1 MKLFFDARYIR
12 TDFHD
17 GISRYSTELGNALAK
32 LTPVTFM
39 ICDERQ
45 LDKLPAGAP
54 FITIHAPT
62 SAMEPFTAR
71 ILNDYAPDVVFS
83 PMQTMGATGR
93 NFKLILTSH
102 DMIYYRHHTPPR
114 NLNPLIRAGWRLYH
128 LTYGPQRLALNSA
141 DIVAT
146 VSHTSL
152 RDFEAAKL
160 TKRPMIVIPN
170 APQRLDRF
178 VREVD
183 QSQPPQNL
191 IYMGSFMPYKNVET
205 LIAGMEF
212 LPGRTLHL
220 LSRITPARQTEL
232 QKLIPK
238 NVTVIFHNGV
248 TDETYAKLLAAGGV
262 LVTGSLDEG
271 YGLPIAEA
279 LALGVPAVVSDISIF
294 HEVANGGALYF
305 DPSDPHDFA
314 TKITTLDDKTVRT
327 KLATNGKRHI
337 ATFTWEASARALLNA
352 INSLPLSVTMNNH
365 GHQQK
370 AAAKTARR
378 R

>member
-32 LTPVTFM
+32 LTPVTFI
-39 ICDERQ
+39 ICDEKQ
-45 LDKLPAGAP
+45 LEKLPDGASYV
-54 FITIHAPT
+54 IIHAPT

-83 PMQTMGATGR
+83 PMQTMGAAGR

-141 DIVAT
+141 DVVAT

-178 VREVD
+178 VKKVD
-183 QSQPPQNL
+183 QSKPPQNL

-205 LIAGMEF
+205 LIAGMEL

-220 LSRITPARQTEL
+220 LSRITPTRRAEL

-238 NVTVIFHNGV
+238 NAAVIFHNGV
-248 TDETYAKLLAAGGV
+248 TDETYAKLLASSGV
-262 LVTGSLDEG
+262 LVTASLDEG

-279 LALGVPAVVSDISIF
+279 LALGVPAVISDISIF

-305 DPSDPHDFA
+305 EPTDPQEFA
-314 TKITTLDDKTVRT
+314 AAILKLDDATLRH
-327 KLATNGKRHI
+327 KLTTIGQRHI
-337 ATFTWEASARALLNA
+337 SSFTWEASAQALLNT
-352 INSLPLSVTMNNH
+352 IDSVLLSGTMSNH
-365 GHQQK
+365 GHQKK
-370 AAAKTARR
+370 AVAKTTRR